1 MKAADLQKH
10 LVVIGGVLI
19 FGFLALGSNTLP
31 HKPSPGTSLQQ
42 AQRAADQSVA
52 MGLVYYDQMPGR
64 PDVSRYIT
72 ELQRQDLKN
81 RRIRKSQLDFLYFQ
95 NDRMLSQQEVDR
107 MQADIRAEQEAAFE
121 ERKRQLAQEES
132 DRTQALI
139 RAAQQQM
146 AAEKRAQEQVKQT
159 KSVVETGARKA
170 QQPNPTLLQ
179 KTNPSLFQQ
188 PKTN

>member
-1 MKAADLQKH
+1 MRNAGLQKH
-10 LVVIGGVLI
+10 LVVIGGVLV

-31 HKPSPGTSLQQ
+31 YKPSPGTSLQQ
-42 AQRAADQSVA
+42 AQRTADQSIA

-72 ELQRQDLKN
+72 GLQSQDLKN
-81 RRIRKSQLDFLYFQ
+81 RRIRKSQLDFLYFE

-107 MQADIRAEQEAAFE
+107 MQAEIRAEQEAAFE
-121 ERKRQLAQEES
+121 ERKRQLAQQES
-132 DRTQALI
+132 ERTQALI

-146 AAEKRAQEQVKQT
+146 AAEKQAQERVKQT
-159 KSVVETGARKA
+159 KSAVEAGARKA
-170 QQPNPTLLQ
+170 QQPNPSVFQ
-179 KTNPSLFQQ
+179 QPNTNVFQQ